1 MENTAILL
9 ITEQDGV
16 RTLTL
21 NRPEKRNALNTPLLQ
36 AVLDALDA
44 ADHDA
49 GIGAIVLAG
58 AGAMFSAG
66 ADMGEFRDAGSHAD
80 AASEYRGDL
89 LLALQLRFG
98 SLGKP
103 VIAAVNGAAIGA
115 GAALALAAD
124 MIVLGGDARIGYP
137 ETRHGM
143 VPSLAMPTLLRQ
155 TGRRA
160 AFELLVTAELI
171 DAQRALELGLAN
183 RVVAAQEVAAEAQRL
198 AARLASM
205 DRQAIADTKRVFN
218 ACADLPLADALREGR
233 AWGKKLKAER
243 SIA

>member
-1 MENTAILL
+1 METTAILL

-36 AVLDALDA
+36 ALLDALEA

-49 GIGAIVLAG
+49 TIGALVLGG

-66 ADMGEFRDAGSHAD
+66 ADMGEFRDAGSRAD
-80 AASEYRGDL
+80 AASERRSDL

-98 SLGKP
+98 TLGKP

-124 MIVLGGDARIGYP
+124 MVVLGRDARIGYP
-137 ETRHGM
+137 ETRHGL

-155 TGRRA
+155 TGRKA

-171 DAQRALELGLAN
+171 DAPRALQLGLAN
-183 RVVAAQEVAAEAQRL
+183 SVVPPADVAAEAQRL
-198 AARLASM
+198 AASFASM

-218 ACADLPLADALREGR
+218 ACVDLPLADALHEGR
-233 AWGKKLKAER
+233 AWGKKLMSER
-243 SIA
+243 RSE